1 MASLSVT
8 DMLEVVNDR
17 IKSISHHL
25 KQRDSHSCS
34 WKADNKVGL
43 SQALILR
50 KVELQRKLNSKLRGL
65 LFQSQG
71 PDKGGMKP

>member
-1 MASLSVT
+1 MAILSVT

-17 IKSISHHL
+17 LKSISHHL
-25 KQRDSHSCS
+25 KQRDSHTYS

-50 KVELQRKLNSKLRGL
+50 KVELQRKLNSKLRGPL
-65 LFQSQG
+65 IPKSS
-71 PDKGGMKP
+71 P

>member
-1 MASLSVT
+1 MAILSVT

-17 IKSISHHL
+17 LKSISHHL
-25 KQRDSHSCS
+25 KQRDSHSHS

-50 KVELQRKLNSKLRGL
+50 KVELQRKLNSKLRGPL
-65 LFQSQG
+65 IPKSR
-71 PDKGGMKP
+71 P